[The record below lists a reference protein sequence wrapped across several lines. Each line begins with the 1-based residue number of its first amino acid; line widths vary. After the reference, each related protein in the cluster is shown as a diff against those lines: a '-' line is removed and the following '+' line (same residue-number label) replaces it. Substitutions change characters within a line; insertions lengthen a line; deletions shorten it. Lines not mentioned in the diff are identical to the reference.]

1 MLNHLFLQYL
11 EKKGTKN
18 LMREHFSFSTK
29 IFIGDFLRPTGVS
42 ENNGEE
48 KYVRYCVT
56 LTIQKYN
63 FLVKIVTDSDLIV
76 E

>member
-1 MLNHLFLQYL
+1 MLYYLFQYL

-48 KYVRYCVT
+48 KYVRYDFT
-56 LTIQKYN
+56 
-63 FLVKIVTDSDLIV
+63 LIV
-76 E
+76 LP